1 MKSKPILSIK
11 NVSKIYHL
19 GDQEIKAVDNV
30 SFDIEEKEFVAIV
43 GKSGSGKSTLMHL
56 IGLLDTPTE
65 GKIYIKN
72 NEVSQLNQ
80 AELAKLRNEY
90 IGFVFQQFNLLA
102 RTSSIENV
110 GLPLIYKGVKKDERD
125 NRAKEILTDLDMAER
140 LYNHPNE
147 LSGGQRQRVA
157 IARAL
162 VNEPAV
168 LLADEPTGN
177 LDSKTGDAVLEI
189 FQNLNDKG
197 KTIILVTHDEE
208 IADFAKRKITIQ
220 DGKII
225 SDTKK

>member
-30 SFDIEEKEFVAIV
+30 SFDIEEKEFIAIV